1 MDCTSRWSL
10 VRAGR
15 LGLRLARAR
24 RAGDPERTRTGRAV
38 GAAARGLRVATGLD
52 MTGGAG
58 RGEAMATGA
67 AVRVVT
73 GTWNPGT
80 CCIPSTSTQTVTVT
94 SSVAMDATMMVISR
108 RVRSSSLMADLIRN
122 TAAITAAGHPA

>member
-1 MDCTSRWSL
+1 
-10 VRAGR
+10 
-15 LGLRLARAR
+15 
-24 RAGDPERTRTGRAV
+24 
-38 GAAARGLRVATGLD
+38 

-80 CCIPSTSTQTVTVT
+80 CIPSTSTQTVTVT

-108 RVRSSSLMADLIRN
+108 SLYR
-122 TAAITAAGHPA
+122 G